1 MGAIGA
7 ILAAAEEPR
16 IVAVVSTS
24 APADPWRLTRQTF
37 RLAKLPI
44 PDALAWPLA
53 WLTTRVY
60 LRPRGHRMARIS
72 ASEAL
77 RTLHQPILL
86 VHGAADIVVPVSHL
100 ERLASV
106 ARGAGRNVETL
117 VVEGGQ
123 HSWLYEF
130 PEYRRAVASF
140 LARTLGG
147 PVTAEEAGEL
157 AAAADAR
164 RLPDTPRP
172 DTAIQREPGGVRS
185 LLALAIPGRRA
196 GQGIGDVEEEA
207 GLATPLPA
215 SDPTAN
221 KVAS

>member
-1 MGAIGA
+1 M
-7 ILAAAEEPR
+7 L
-16 IVAVVSTS
+16 
-24 APADPWRLTRQTF
+24 
-37 RLAKLPI
+37 
-44 PDALAWPLA
+44 
-53 WLTTRVY
+53 
-60 LRPRGHRMARIS
+60 
-72 ASEAL
+72 
-77 RTLHQPILL
+77 
-86 VHGAADIVVPVSHL
+86 VVPD
-100 ERLASV
+100 
-106 ARGAGRNVETL
+106 
-117 VVEGGQ
+117 GQ

-130 PEYRRAVASF
+130 PEYRRTVASF

-147 PVTAEEAGEL
+147 PVAADEAGEL

-207 GLATPLPA
+207 GPATPTPA
-215 SDPTAN
+215 PAPEAAAR